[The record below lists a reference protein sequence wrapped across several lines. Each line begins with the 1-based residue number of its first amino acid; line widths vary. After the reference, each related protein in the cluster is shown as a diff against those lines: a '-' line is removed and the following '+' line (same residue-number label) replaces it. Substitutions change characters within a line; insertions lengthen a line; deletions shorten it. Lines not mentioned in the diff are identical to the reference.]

1 MLAARGNQVT
11 DSELAL
17 TRKLRKPRFAAV
29 ALIAAAVLYAGSVRL
44 GQAQGEVPALAVAEI
59 QYSDTSGEGI
69 DQSADHVRRLR
80 AFEVSLRT
88 DLAAGGKIRNV
99 TLDCPPNACS
109 VGDIDIAQLVD
120 KAQAAGAA
128 YLLVSSFHKVS
139 TLVQWAKFD
148 IVDVKTRNVV
158 FNRLVTFRG
167 DNDTAWRHAESFVVR
182 EILDHEEP

>member
-99 TLDCPPNACS
+99 
-109 VGDIDIAQLVD
+109 
-120 KAQAAGAA
+120 
-128 YLLVSSFHKVS
+128 
-139 TLVQWAKFD
+139 
-148 IVDVKTRNVV
+148 
-158 FNRLVTFRG
+158 
-167 DNDTAWRHAESFVVR
+167 
-182 EILDHEEP
+182 